1 MLFQL
6 NETARSTTN
15 YATRVARRI
24 LWSSLALAPIAFFAR
39 YVLHADAT
47 TLFVISGLALIPL
60 AWVIGE
66 ATDQAAEHTG
76 AGVGGFLNASFGNAP
91 ELIIALFA
99 IADGLPEV
107 VRGSLTGSVV
117 SNILLVLGA
126 AMIAGGDGE
135 VDTRSLRLQLITV
148 LGAVALLLIPSVP
161 AWRGTLDHEQRYLL
175 TIPVAIILLATY
187 LVITVR
193 NLRIHREQERRAP
206 RAGAWSLRRALI
218 LLAIATVTTAG
229 ISEIL
234 VHSLVGFGNTL
245 GLSEFFIAT
254 VIVAIVGNAAEH
266 GGAVVIAH
274 RGNIKLATE
283 IAISSSMQVAVFVTP
298 AIALISPLVGTSLPL
313 SFRVVEIATMA
324 AAAALATVVIWDG
337 RSRRWEGF
345 LLVALY
351 GGAVAIYAA
360 V

>member
-1 MLFQL
+1 VLFQS

-47 TLFVISGLALIPL
+47 TLFVISGLSLIPL

-298 AIALISPLVGTSLPL
+298 AIAPLVGTSLPL